1 MSTEKKSPFIRW
13 IPKLIIGVSM
23 MIGGMYVSINVHLEF
38 VDKVNGMGIPLDIG
52 KTIATIGVFLIV
64 FPLIESF
71 YLNPL
76 KESILNRTQALQQT
90 FEEAENMRAEMDA
103 TKEEYEARLAE
114 TEASAREQIQA
125 EIKKAQE
132 LRKTIQ
138 AEASAQADEL
148 LAKAREEIA
157 SERDRALV
165 DMRVHVA
172 TLSFQAT
179 EMILEE
185 NMNNERNRKL
195 IDDFIDQV
203 EVSEA

>member
-38 VDKVNGMGIPLDIG
+38 VEAVKGMGIPLDIG

-76 KESILNRTQALQQT
+76 KESITNRTKALQQT

-138 AEASAQADEL
+138 AEASEKADEL

>member
-1 MSTEKKSPFIRW
+1 MSTEKKSPLIRW
-13 IPKLIIGVSM
+13 IPKLVIGVAM
-23 MIGGMYVSINVHLEF
+23 MVGGMYVSINVHLAF

-76 KESILNRTQALQQT
+76 KDSILNRTQALQQT
-90 FEEAENMRAEMDA
+90 FEEAENLRAAMTA
-103 TKEEYEARLAE
+103 TKADYEARLVE
-114 TEASAREQIQA
+114 TEASAREQIQT

-132 LRKTIQ
+132 LRKSIQ
-138 AEASAQADEL
+138 AEASEKADEL
-148 LAKAREEIA
+148 LVKAREEIA

-172 TLSFQAT
+172 TLSLLAT
-179 EMILEE
+179 EKILGE
-185 NMNNERNRKL
+185 NMDNERNRKL
-195 IDDFIDQV
+195 IDEFIDNV
-203 EVSEA
+203 EVPNA

>member
-1 MSTEKKSPFIRW
+1 MSTEKKSPLIRW
-13 IPKLIIGVSM
+13 IPKLVIGVAM
-23 MIGGMYVSINVHLEF
+23 MVGGMYVSINVHLAF

-76 KESILNRTQALQQT
+76 KDSILNRTQALQQT
-90 FEEAENMRAEMDA
+90 FEEAENLRTAMTA
-103 TKEEYEARLAE
+103 TKADYEARLVE
-114 TEASAREQIQA
+114 TEASAREQIQT

-132 LRKTIQ
+132 LRKSIQ
-138 AEASAQADEL
+138 AEASAKADEL
-148 LAKAREEIA
+148 LVKAREEIA

-172 TLSFQAT
+172 TLSLLAT
-179 EMILEE
+179 EKILGE
-185 NMNNERNRKL
+185 NMDNERNRKL
-195 IDDFIDQV
+195 IDEFIDNV
-203 EVSEA
+203 EVPNA

>member
-1 MSTEKKSPFIRW
+1 MSTEKKSPLIRW
-13 IPKLIIGVSM
+13 IPKLVIGVAM
-23 MIGGMYVSINVHLEF
+23 MVGGMYVSINVHLAF

-76 KESILNRTQALQQT
+76 KDSILNRTQALQQT
-90 FEEAENMRAEMDA
+90 FEEAENLRTAMTA
-103 TKEEYEARLAE
+103 TKADYEARLVE
-114 TEASAREQIQA
+114 TEASAREQIQT

-132 LRKTIQ
+132 LRKSIQ
-138 AEASAQADEL
+138 AEASAKADEL

-172 TLSFQAT
+172 TLSLLAT
-179 EMILEE
+179 EKILGE
-185 NMNNERNRKL
+185 NMDNERNRKL
-195 IDDFIDQV
+195 IDEFIDNV
-203 EVSEA
+203 EVPNA

>member
-13 IPKLIIGVSM
+13 IPKLVIGVAM
-23 MIGGMYVSINVHLEF
+23 MVGGMYVSINVHLAF

-52 KTIATIGVFLIV
+52 KTIATIGVLLIV
-64 FPLIESF
+64 FPLMETF
-71 YLNPL
+71 YLTPL
-76 KESILNRTQALQQT
+76 KESITNRTKALQQT
-90 FEEAENMRAEMDA
+90 FEEAENLRAAMDE

-114 TEASAREQIQA
+114 TEASARGQIQA

-138 AEASAQADEL
+138 AEASEKADEL

-157 SERDRALV
+157 SERDRALL

-172 TLSFQAT
+172 TLSLQAT
-179 EMILEE
+179 EKILGE
-185 NMNNERNRKL
+185 NMDNDRNRKL
-195 IDDFIDQV
+195 IDEFIDNV
-203 EVSEA
+203 EVPQA

>member
-38 VDKVNGMGIPLDIG
+38 VEAVKGMGIPLDIG

>member
-1 MSTEKKSPFIRW
+1 MSTEKKSPLIRW
-13 IPKLIIGVSM
+13 IPKLVIGVAM
-23 MIGGMYVSINVHLEF
+23 MVGGMYVSINVHLAF

-76 KESILNRTQALQQT
+76 KDSILNRTQALQQT
-90 FEEAENMRAEMDA
+90 FEEAENLRTAMTA
-103 TKEEYEARLAE
+103 TKADYEARLVE

-132 LRKTIQ
+132 LRKSIQ
-138 AEASAQADEL
+138 AEASEKADEL

-172 TLSFQAT
+172 TLSLLAT
-179 EMILEE
+179 EKILGE
-185 NMNNERNRKL
+185 NMDNERNRKL
-195 IDDFIDQV
+195 IDEFIDNV
-203 EVSEA
+203 EVPNA

>member
-1 MSTEKKSPFIRW
+1 MSTEKKSPLIRW
-13 IPKLIIGVSM
+13 IPKLVIGVAM
-23 MIGGMYVSINVHLEF
+23 MVGGMYVSINVHLAF

-76 KESILNRTQALQQT
+76 KDSILNRTQALQQT
-90 FEEAENMRAEMDA
+90 FEEAENLRTAMTA
-103 TKEEYEARLAE
+103 TKADYEARLVE
-114 TEASAREQIQA
+114 TEASAREQIQT

-132 LRKTIQ
+132 LRKSIQ
-138 AEASAQADEL
+138 AEASEKADEL
-148 LAKAREEIA
+148 LVKAREEIA

-172 TLSFQAT
+172 TLSLLAT
-179 EMILEE
+179 EKILGE
-185 NMNNERNRKL
+185 NMDNERNRKL
-195 IDDFIDQV
+195 IDEFIDNV
-203 EVSEA
+203 EVPNA

>member
-1 MSTEKKSPFIRW
+1 MSTEKKSPLIRW
-13 IPKLIIGVSM
+13 IPKLVIGVAM
-23 MIGGMYVSINVHLEF
+23 MVGGMYVSINVHLAF

-76 KESILNRTQALQQT
+76 KDSILNRTQALQQT
-90 FEEAENMRAEMDA
+90 FEEAENLRTAMTA
-103 TKEEYEARLAE
+103 TKADYEARLVE

-132 LRKTIQ
+132 LRKSIQ
-138 AEASAQADEL
+138 AEASAKADEL

-172 TLSFQAT
+172 TLSLLAT
-179 EMILEE
+179 EKILGE
-185 NMNNERNRKL
+185 NMDNERNRKL
-195 IDDFIDQV
+195 IDEFIDNV
-203 EVSEA
+203 EVPNA

>member
-1 MSTEKKSPFIRW
+1 MSTEKKSPLIRW
-13 IPKLIIGVSM
+13 IPKLVIGVAM
-23 MIGGMYVSINVHLEF
+23 MVGGMYVSINVHLAF

-76 KESILNRTQALQQT
+76 KDSILNRTQALQQT
-90 FEEAENMRAEMDA
+90 FEEAENLRTAMTA
-103 TKEEYEARLAE
+103 TKADYEARLVE
-114 TEASAREQIQA
+114 TGASAREQIQT

-132 LRKTIQ
+132 LRKSIQ
-138 AEASAQADEL
+138 AEASAKADEL
-148 LAKAREEIA
+148 LVKAREEIA

-172 TLSFQAT
+172 TLSLLAT
-179 EMILEE
+179 EKILGE
-185 NMNNERNRKL
+185 NMDNERNRKL
-195 IDDFIDQV
+195 IDEFIDNV
-203 EVSEA
+203 EVPNA

>member
-13 IPKLIIGVSM
+13 IPKLIIGIAM
-23 MIGGMYVSINVHLEF
+23 MIGGMYMSINVSLGF
-38 VDKVNGMGIPLDIG
+38 VDKVNEMGIPLDIG

-64 FPLIESF
+64 FPMLEFF
-71 YLNPL
+71 YLTPL

-90 FEEAENMRAEMDA
+90 FEEAENLRTAMDA
-103 TKEEYEARLAE
+103 TKADYEARLVE

-125 EIKKAQE
+125 EIKRAQE

-138 AEASAQADEL
+138 AEASERADEL

-157 SERDRALV
+157 SERDRALL

-172 TLSFQAT
+172 TLSLQAT
-179 EMILEE
+179 EKILGE
-185 NMNNERNRKL
+185 NMDNERNRKL
-195 IDDFIDQV
+195 IDEFIDNV
-203 EVSEA
+203 EVPQA

>member
-1 MSTEKKSPFIRW
+1 MSTEPKSFWARW
-13 IPKLIIGVSM
+13 IPKLVIGIAM
-23 MIGGMYVSINVHLEF
+23 MVGGMYVSLNVHLAII
-38 VDKVNGMGIPLDIG
+38 DKVNGMGIPLDIG

-64 FPLIESF
+64 FPLIETF

-76 KESILNRTQALQQT
+76 KESILNRTKALQQT

-103 TKEEYEARLAE
+103 TKEEYEARLTE

-132 LRKTIQ
+132 LRKSIQ
-138 AEASAQADEL
+138 AEASAKADEL

-157 SERDRALV
+157 SERDRALI

-172 TLSFQAT
+172 TLSLLAT
-179 EMILEE
+179 EKILGE
-185 NMNNERNRKL
+185 NMDNERNRKL
-195 IDDFIDQV
+195 IDEFIDNV
-203 EVSEA
+203 EVPQA

>member
-1 MSTEKKSPFIRW
+1 MVR
-13 IPKLIIGVSM
+13 LIVRTVVGIAAMV
-23 MIGGMYVSINVHLEF
+23 GGMYVSLNVDLAF

-64 FPLIESF
+64 FPLLDTF
-71 YLNPL
+71 YLTPL

-90 FEEAENMRAEMDA
+90 FEEAENLRAAMDE
-103 TKEEYEARLAE
+103 TKADYETRLAE

-132 LRKTIQ
+132 LRKAIQ
-138 AEASAQADEL
+138 AEASERADEL
-148 LAKAREEIA
+148 LAKAREEIV

-172 TLSFQAT
+172 TLSLLAT
-179 EMILEE
+179 EKILGE
-185 NMNNERNRKL
+185 NMDNERNRKL
-195 IDDFIDQV
+195 IDEFIDNV
-203 EVSEA
+203 EVPNA

>member
-38 VDKVNGMGIPLDIG
+38 VEAVKGMGIPLDIG

-76 KESILNRTQALQQT
+76 KESITNRTKALQQT

>member
-1 MSTEKKSPFIRW
+1 MSTEKKSPLIRW
-13 IPKLIIGVSM
+13 IPKLVIGVAM
-23 MIGGMYVSINVHLEF
+23 MVGGMYVSINVHLAF

-76 KESILNRTQALQQT
+76 KDSILNRTQALQQT
-90 FEEAENMRAEMDA
+90 FEEAENLRAAMTA
-103 TKEEYEARLAE
+103 TKADYEARLVE
-114 TEASAREQIQA
+114 TEASAREQIQT

-132 LRKTIQ
+132 LRKSIQ
-138 AEASAQADEL
+138 AEASAKADEL
-148 LAKAREEIA
+148 LVKAREEIA

-172 TLSFQAT
+172 TLSLLAT
-179 EMILEE
+179 EKILGE
-185 NMNNERNRKL
+185 NMDNERNRKL
-195 IDDFIDQV
+195 IDEFIDNV
-203 EVSEA
+203 EVPNA